1 MPAWLF
7 IVFIHCSEIE
17 VTYRSIGPMH
27 LTIINHNLKY
37 SCIDQVTI
45 IINFLSYP
53 IGSYKAITLEES
65 AEAFLTAYDE
75 LCNTNMKGGKLS
87 VHLICGEHTAMMV
100 VIDVFKKL
108 LQKEE
113 FETGRDATTQSSGT
127 GRDTAIQNS
136 GTGRDTAIQDSGSGK
151 DTATQNSGTGR
162 DTSTQDSGGDR
173 VISIIIYWDIFKPPT
188 TKEVGGI

>member
-45 IINFLSYP
+45 INNFLSYP

-87 VHLICGEHTAMMV
+87 VYLICGEHRAMMV

>member
-1 MPAWLF
+1 M
-7 IVFIHCSEIE
+7 
-17 VTYRSIGPMH
+17 
-27 LTIINHNLKY
+27 KY

-45 IINFLSYP
+45 INNFLSYP

-75 LCNTNMKGGKLS
+75 LCNTKMKGGKLS
-87 VHLICGEHTAMMV
+87 VYLICGEHKAMMV

-173 VISIIIYWDIFKPPT
+173 VISKIIYWDIFKPPT
-188 TKEVGGI
+188 TKEVAGI